1 MAAAGREGTRDLQPL
16 SAEYSVRDLMARAA
30 PASVEWLGERA
41 ADARQWLR
49 NLVRF
54 LPARVARLVVTLQ
67 GGLLGVLLFAPGG
80 LRAWRRGGQAE
91 VQPWLHSRQQQG
103 SIRLVQLLLQV
114 LDLFGVP
121 EVFAL
126 VWRGLTR
133 TSRLTAEEVAAATAV
148 LGPHALRYED
158 VRIAK
163 GGILNFVFRLN
174 GNRAFAVFHTIN
186 LPATGRH
193 TRDHLDIVLHELV
206 HVCQYE
212 RAGSRYFAEALLAQ
226 RREGYGYG
234 GAEGLHLAHSHGRRL
249 RDFNREQQAQIVQDY
264 FVHLDEDRTA
274 YEPYIGELRQGKI

>member
-1 MAAAGREGTRDLQPL
+1 MCGIIVRVIIRIIVECD
-16 SAEYSVRDLMARAA
+16 VRDLVARAGL
-30 PASVEWLGERA
+30 ASVQWLGERA
-41 ADARQWLR
+41 KDARQWLR

-54 LPARVARLVVTLQ
+54 LPARMARLAVTLQ
-67 GGLLGVLLFAPGG
+67 AGLYGLLLFAPGG
-80 LRAWRRGGQAE
+80 LRVWRRGGRTE
-91 VQPWLHSRQQQG
+91 VQPWLRTRQQQG
-103 SIRLVQLLLQV
+103 SLRLVQLLLQV

-133 TSRLTAEEVAAATAV
+133 TSRLTVAEIAAAAAV
-148 LGPHALRYED
+148 LGPAALRYED
-158 VRIAK
+158 VRIAE
-163 GGILNFVFRLN
+163 GGILQLVFRFN

-206 HVCQYE
+206 HVYQYE

-264 FVHLDEDRTA
+264 FVHLDEVERTA
-274 YEPYIGELRQGKI
+274 YEPYIGELREGRI